1 MHQSH
6 VKMTQMIKI
15 QLEKKQAHIHKWD
28 RYYRFHLRMVSF
40 SKALTECF
48 VKLYNYALNNCTKDG
63 TGKLRDYTVPRSSK

>member
-1 MHQSH
+1 
-6 VKMTQMIKI
+6 
-15 QLEKKQAHIHKWD
+15 
-28 RYYRFHLRMVSF
+28 MVSF